1 MRRACQKCLFG
12 WTHRNFGFHAALR
25 VITGLTALATM
36 GNVLDILELNNGEL
50 CVLRWLRISG
60 GKATLSTNAVAGNS
74 LFAVPAPLLKAGY
87 VKTHTDP
94 SSPKTVHYTLT
105 AAGLEALEVNESK
118 AFFGNSAKRRRR
130 RASMTRAAAQ
140 PWK

>member
-1 MRRACQKCLFG
+1 
-12 WTHRNFGFHAALR
+12 
-25 VITGLTALATM
+25 M
-36 GNVLDILELNNGEL
+36 GNVFDILELNNGEL

-60 GKATLSTNAVAGNS
+60 GEATLSTNAVAGNS

-94 SSPKTVHYTLT
+94 SSPETVHYTLT

-118 AFFGNSAKRRRR
+118 AFFGNSAKHRRQ

>member
-1 MRRACQKCLFG
+1 
-12 WTHRNFGFHAALR
+12 
-25 VITGLTALATM
+25 M
-36 GNVLDILELNNGEL
+36 GKIFDILELNNGQL

-60 GKATLSTNAVAGNS
+60 GKAILSTNAVAGNS
-74 LFAVPAPLLKAGY
+74 LFVVPAPLLKAGY

-105 AAGLEALEVNESK
+105 AAGLEALEVNESRI
-118 AFFGNSAKRRRR
+118 SAKRRRQ
-130 RASMTRAAAQ
+130 RASTTPAAAQ